1 MYLPKIAL
9 DIFLKIAT
17 LNLSNIHRE
26 IRPSRWCW
34 PDGGQILFREALD
47 WHVYIY
53 KTLLI
58 AQGQT
63 GERKEHQS
71 QEIWVLAL
79 TLTVQFPNLGRSV
92 LVIYETKYPLKSLLG
107 LKNSF
112 VLKPCARSP
121 ELLLCPPY
129 SSRRFLQSH
138 WRKDPWR
145 ARWDPPGHLVKF
157 LEEVNCKFRWD
168 LRKQNNYPCIING
181 GKLDTFKLSI
191 SRSKIFPTWDN
202 TVNLNRDS

>member
-1 MYLPKIAL
+1 MLTWWWT
-9 DIFLKIAT
+9 D
-17 LNLSNIHRE
+17 S
-26 IRPSRWCW
+26 
-34 PDGGQILFREALD
+34 ILRGTWLTC
-47 WHVYIY
+47 VYIY
-53 KTLLI
+53 ITLLI

-79 TLTVQFPNLGRSV
+79 TLTIQFPNLGRSV
-92 LVIYETKYPLKSLLG
+92 LVINETKYPLKSLLG

-121 ELLLCPPY
+121 ELLLFPPY

-145 ARWDPPGHLVKF
+145 GRWDPPGHLVKF

-168 LRKQNNYPCIING
+168 LAMFAQPEDCAEPK
-181 GKLDTFKLSI
+181 
-191 SRSKIFPTWDN
+191 
-202 TVNLNRDS
+202 